1 MSLFSGMV
9 LLLFYCFAAVRKT
22 TFFVVWGMKKELF
35 FLCQMVVGVEK
46 EKKNLT
52 PSVNKGCGPFWPTG
66 RAFGQLASLALAC

>member
-1 MSLFSGMV
+1 MYYL
-9 LLLFYCFAAVRKT
+9 AAVRKT
-22 TFFVVWGMKKELF
+22 AFFVAWGMKKELF

-46 EKKNLT
+46 KRKKKNLT